1 MNMLQSSQQIKQPVH
16 TSSLLGFDVN
26 VQLCEWNK
34 CYAKKLKEFVE
45 APVEENK
52 RGPKHLTLVLAFVA
66 LLHAGRGQG
75 RRHTAPL
82 TFDL

>member
-1 MNMLQSSQQIKQPVH
+1 MPQSSQQIKQPVH
-16 TSSLLGFDVN
+16 ASSLIGFGVN

-45 APVEENK
+45 ALEENK
-52 RGPKHLTLVLAFVA
+52 RRPKHLTLVLAFIA